1 MAADLIAQHV
11 GASLPHMQ
19 SIGAP
24 ARPTSRLS
32 GTAGLSGAASSGERR
47 AQPVLP
53 RLALGAVV
61 LSGRHAVR
69 DLLATNMAGRVSLLS
84 SFGPD
89 QVSAALTDAE
99 VGEAVLI
106 VDGGVSADRP
116 ALIDAVNQARQR
128 AIDVAVVLCHRDP
141 VTVAVWVEA
150 GASAV
155 VTEDSPFDELFDLL
169 VRITSGEQVIGVSI
183 REGLLTHLRE
193 HRQRKS
199 DRNAA
204 FASLTPREAHV
215 LRELCVGATPEEVA
229 KSSYVS
235 VNTIRSQIRGIL
247 AKLGLNTIVAAVA
260 LAYRSGWMGD
270 QNQ

>member
-1 MAADLIAQHV
+1 LQSVGNGSRAAGPGSAA
-11 GASLPHMQ
+11 GA
-19 SIGAP
+19 G
-24 ARPTSRLS
+24 
-32 GTAGLSGAASSGERR
+32 SSMSSDRR
-47 AQPVLP
+47 SHPVLP

-69 DLLATNMAGRVSLLS
+69 DLLASNMAGRVSLLS

-89 QVSAALTDAE
+89 NVQAALTDAE

-106 VDGGVSADRP
+106 VDGGVSADR
-116 ALIDAVNQARQR
+116 AVLIDAVGQARQR

-141 VTVAVWVEA
+141 VTVAIWVEA

-169 VRITSGEQVIGVSI
+169 VRVNNGEQVIGVSI

-199 DRNAA
+199 DRSAA

-215 LRELCVGATPEEVA
+215 LRELCIGATPEEVA
-229 KSSYVS
+229 KASYVS

-247 AKLGLNTIVAAVA
+247 AKLGLNTFVAAVA
-260 LAYRSGWMGD
+260 LAYRSGWMEEQD
-270 QNQ
+270 Q